1 MMKVSEF
8 KGYLEQ
14 QFPSITFY
22 NGSIDKNKKQC
33 VGVYAKGSAS
43 SVMPLGGPTNGSYG
57 QLPISILVHWSENSD
72 QCEDTANTIYNHLYG
87 LSNVMTG
94 GRRIISVRLLDPT
107 PVDLQRDNQN
117 ICEMVIRAIILY
129 DKEVS

>member
-33 VGVYAKGSAS
+33 VGIYAKGSS
-43 SVMPLGGPTNGSYG
+43 SPVMPLGGPTNGSYG
-57 QLPISILVHWSENSD
+57 QLPISILVHWSESSD
-72 QCEDTANTIYNHLYG
+72 QCEETANTIFNHLYG
-87 LSNVMTG
+87 LSNAMAG
-94 GRRIISVRLLDPT
+94 DRRIVSVRLLDPC